1 MKKLLFLCLAFIV
14 SSLSAQADLSG
25 IIINK
30 ETREPLAFVNI
41 IINHNTKTGV
51 ITDIDGMF
59 TIKQNEKINTIT
71 CSYLGFETKTLQ
83 ISGHNYLR
91 ISLSPKEDQ
100 LEEVILS
107 AKNPAHAIIEKV
119 IAKREENNPNNIK
132 SFQYTSYNKTI
143 FDYVATDKKTDS
155 VMNSVFKGG
164 HLTVMESVTQKKFI
178 APNLSEETVIGNK
191 VSGFKNPYFATL
203 ATDMQPFSFYD
214 ENIKLLEIPFLNPIS
229 NGALKKYEFRLT
241 ETLYKGEDKIH
252 LISFQPIPNKNFEG
266 LKGVL
271 YINTNN
277 YALQNVI
284 AEPANGLK
292 MDLKI
297 QQQYQFLENKYWFP
311 EQLNYELQVHTV
323 SEDGDILK
331 VNGKSYINEVD
342 FNSEIKKKEFS
353 ALSVKIEEQAAKRD
367 SLFWTQYRV
376 DPLRNREAI
385 TYQVM
390 DSLGEKYKFDRIL
403 SYMEKLPQGRI
414 PVKFIDIDLSKTFIY
429 NQFEGYRLGTGLY
442 TNEKLFKDTSLG
454 GFFGYGLQDNRWKY
468 GLEAKHIIN
477 RENEFFIKTSHQNN
491 VKEIGSYG
499 LPKSNQIFGG
509 LRDFM
514 ASKMDHL
521 QQYKVETGFRI
532 FKYLKVNVSGQQ
544 DKISPLRNYG
554 FETPEL
560 IPNDYQHTA
569 ASVRLRYAFRE
580 KLVQTPHQN
589 VSLGTSYPVFT
600 LNYTKGFD
608 NILEGELDYQ
618 KIEFRAEQDFFLRN
632 FGETSYRLQAGY
644 INKVLPNGL
653 MFTGEGSYDPDI
665 LFLIENTFQTQTPY
679 EFLSQEYVDLFLSH
693 NFGSLLFK
701 KGDFNPEII
710 IHHNFGWGNL
720 DDHTLNFKTKKNI
733 YLEAGLQLGRLV
745 KINYFNMGYFSL
757 NAGAF
762 YRYGAYHLDSF
773 DDNFAFK
780 IGLGFSFN

>member
-14 SSLSAQADLSG
+14 SSLSAQANLSG
-25 IIINK
+25 IIINE

-41 IINHNTKTGV
+41 IINNNTKTGV

-71 CSYLGFETKTLQ
+71 YSYLGFETKTLQ

-107 AKNPAHAIIEKV
+107 TQNPALAIIEKV

-143 FDYVATDKKTDS
+143 FDFVATNKETDS

-229 NGALKKYEFRLT
+229 DGALKKYEFRLT

-390 DSLGEKYKFDRIL
+390 DSLGEKYKFDRML

-414 PVKFIDIDLSKTFIY
+414 PVKFIDVDLTKTFIY

-454 GFFGYGLQDNRWKY
+454 GFFGYGLKDNRWKY

-477 RENEFFIKTSHQNN
+477 RENEFFIKTSYHNN
-491 VKEIGSYG
+491 VKEIGNYG
-499 LPKSNQIFGG
+499 LPISNQIFGG

-521 QQYKVETGFRI
+521 QQYKVETGFRV
-532 FKYLKVNVSGQQ
+532 FKYLKINVSGQK
-544 DKISPLRNYG
+544 DKISPLENYG
-554 FETPEL
+554 FETPVF
-560 IPNDYQHTA
+560 IPSEYQHTA

-653 MFTGEGSYDPDI
+653 MFTGEGSYDPDM

-745 KINYFNMGYFSL
+745 KINYFNMGYFSI